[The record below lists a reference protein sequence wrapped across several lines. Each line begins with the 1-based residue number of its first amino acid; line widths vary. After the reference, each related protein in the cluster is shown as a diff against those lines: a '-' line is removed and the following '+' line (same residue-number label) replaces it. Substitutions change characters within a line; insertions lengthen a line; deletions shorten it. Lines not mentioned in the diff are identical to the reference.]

1 MQKTCKRGQNKNP
14 PAIFTTQTIST
25 DRNYHINGSQI
36 CKFSGSFSLF
46 WTNLYYIV
54 YEIQFTRMKQ
64 MAAADLSVMSR
75 MRKEIVYRESKS
87 KMRVLDPS
95 ELRPSHGME
104 SVGLEMTNKL
114 VLLKDMKDPSLN
126 DTEARIRKV
135 LKNGDVL
142 LVRAGQKFTAKPEN
156 IKVCFAVSR

>member
-1 MQKTCKRGQNKNP
+1 
-14 PAIFTTQTIST
+14 
-25 DRNYHINGSQI
+25 
-36 CKFSGSFSLF
+36 
-46 WTNLYYIV
+46 
-54 YEIQFTRMKQ
+54 